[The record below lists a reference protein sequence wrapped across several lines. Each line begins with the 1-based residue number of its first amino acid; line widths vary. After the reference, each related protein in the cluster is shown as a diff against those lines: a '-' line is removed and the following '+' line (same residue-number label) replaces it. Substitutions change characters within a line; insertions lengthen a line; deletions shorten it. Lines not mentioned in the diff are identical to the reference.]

1 MGAADRIRKLGFRRW
16 YERALIEGHAYLV
29 TSFLGMILA
38 VASIE
43 LIGQRAGTEQTLLAL
58 TGGLIGTAVVL
69 YGVRRYLRVIA
80 FAESLGDHAT
90 CGQCRTYAAFS
101 VLASGLPGA
110 ETVEADEPGSTWL
123 KVKCR
128 KCGHEWTL

>member
-1 MGAADRIRKLGFRRW
+1 VGAAERIRKLGFRRW

-43 LIGQRAGTEQTLLAL
+43 LIGERAGAAQTLMAL
-58 TGGLIGTAVVL
+58 IGGLIGTAVVL
-69 YGVRRYLRVIA
+69 FGVRRYLRTIA

-90 CGQCRTYAAFS
+90 CGQCRTYAAFN
-101 VLASGLPGA
+101 VLASGLPDSA
-110 ETVEADEPGSTWL
+110 PEADEPGSMWL